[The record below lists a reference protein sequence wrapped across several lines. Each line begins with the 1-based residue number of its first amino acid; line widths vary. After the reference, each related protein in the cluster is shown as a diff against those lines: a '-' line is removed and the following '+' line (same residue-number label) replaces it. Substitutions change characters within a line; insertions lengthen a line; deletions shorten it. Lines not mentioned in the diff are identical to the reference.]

1 MKASMMNLD
10 CFIFPFFF
18 FLAQSV
24 LVGSNRVSVKSIGS
38 NRFGSNRPLGLTS
51 LDDVANSIDTDD
63 DVLHRASMAALR
75 GNS

>member
-1 MKASMMNLD
+1 MMNLD
-10 CFIFPFFF
+10 CSIFPSF

-24 LVGSNRVSVKSIGS
+24 LVGSDRVSVKSIKS
-38 NRFGSNRPLGLTS
+38 NRFGSNRPLRLS
-51 LDDVANSIDTDD
+51 QSDYVANSVEADD